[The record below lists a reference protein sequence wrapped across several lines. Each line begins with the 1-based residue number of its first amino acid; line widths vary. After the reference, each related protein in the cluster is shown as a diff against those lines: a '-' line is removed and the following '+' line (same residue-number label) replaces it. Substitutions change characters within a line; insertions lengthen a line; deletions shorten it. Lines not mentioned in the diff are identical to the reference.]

1 MRIRPFAIALTCCLL
16 ATALY
21 GQARRPGL
29 YEVTTTM
36 TWIKSPLPPGMSM
49 PANSPFS
56 GAARTTQVCLT
67 QAQIDKYGAPVWQ
80 SKDCQIVNVALSSN
94 GMKAEMV
101 CTGQMNGR
109 GTLESHWDTGNAAR
123 SKVHF
128 TGTMQAGQQGS
139 MAVEWISESSSV
151 YRGAECGSVKP
162 VPMAK

>member
-1 MRIRPFAIALTCCLL
+1 MRIRHFAIALTCCLL

-21 GQARRPGL
+21 GQTLRPGL

-36 TWIKSPLPPGMSM
+36 NWIKSPLPPGMSM

-67 QAQIDKYGAPVWQ
+67 QAQIDKYGAPLSQ
-80 SKDCQIVNVALSSN
+80 SKNCQVVNVVLSATS
-94 GMKAEMV
+94 MRAEMV

-109 GTLESHWDTGNAAR
+109 GTVESHWDTGGTAR

-128 TGTMQAGQQGS
+128 SGTMQAGPNP
-139 MAVEWISESSSV
+139 MPVEWTSESTSQ
-151 YRGAECGSVKP
+151 YKGPECGSVNP
-162 VPMAK
+162 VPMQR